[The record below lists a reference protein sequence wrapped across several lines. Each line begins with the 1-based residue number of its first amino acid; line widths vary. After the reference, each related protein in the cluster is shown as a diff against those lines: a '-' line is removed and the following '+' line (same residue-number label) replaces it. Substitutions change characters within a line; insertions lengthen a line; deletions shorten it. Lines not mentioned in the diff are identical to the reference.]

1 MTLLLRLLGTWSSR
15 VAAEI
20 LPALMVFSKWKG
32 AGLVSIGLVAGSP
45 IIGENIVLRCGAAG
59 SQGPGTFSRKHPSA
73 GMDSVKSSL
82 LRREREA
89 RYKETT

>member
-45 IIGENIVLRCGAAG
+45 IIGENIVLRCGAVC
-59 SQGPGTFSRKHPSA
+59 SQVSWMFSSKQASA
-73 GMDSVKSSL
+73 GVDSVKLVSL
-82 LRREREA
+82 RA
-89 RYKETT
+89 